1 MSFIKV
7 SKACLPLPPK
17 NQHMLTRQILIGQ
30 SFVKPFKAT
39 GNKTLLGKGE
49 EFVSTQYYTERTY
62 GRTQIRAMMS

>member
-1 MSFIKV
+1 MRVFPY
-7 SKACLPLPPK
+7 PLK
-17 NQHMLTRQILIGQ
+17 TYTLTRQILIGQ
-30 SFVKPFKAT
+30 SFLKPFKTT